1 MKRLFF
7 LLLTLA
13 TLVVPQRST
22 AQDKGQVVVYTAL
35 DREYS
40 EPILKKFEER
50 TGVKVMP
57 VYDAE
62 SVKTVGL
69 VNRLLAEKQR
79 PRCDVFWNNEIVRSI
94 QLKKEG
100 LTAPYDSPS
109 AKDIPAAMKDAD
121 HHWTGFAA
129 RARVLL
135 VNKRMLPNEGEW
147 PTTVEALTDPKWRG
161 KAAFS
166 KPLFGSMSTH
176 AAVIWANAGP
186 EKAQKFWEA
195 TLKNAVLVDGNAQV
209 RDAVVGGEVPWGI
222 TDSDDAFGAVTDGAP
237 VAIIYPKSDPAGPGT
252 LFFPNTLVLIKNSPN
267 QDNGRKLIDFLLSP
281 EVEKLLAES
290 RSAQIP
296 LHPGIAPPKGLPNLK
311 PEQILKVDWEK
322 TYESLAPSA
331 AFLKDRLNK

>member
-7 LLLTLA
+7 LLLMLA
-13 TLVVPQRST
+13 TLVVPQHST

-129 RARVLL
+129 RARPAREQEDAPRRR
-135 VNKRMLPNEGEW
+135 RM
-147 PTTVEALTDPKWRG
+147 AHHRG
-161 KAAFS
+161 
-166 KPLFGSMSTH
+166 
-176 AAVIWANAGP
+176 
-186 EKAQKFWEA
+186 
-195 TLKNAVLVDGNAQV
+195 
-209 RDAVVGGEVPWGI
+209 
-222 TDSDDAFGAVTDGAP
+222 GA
-237 VAIIYPKSDPAGPGT
+237 
-252 LFFPNTLVLIKNSPN
+252 
-267 QDNGRKLIDFLLSP
+267 
-281 EVEKLLAES
+281 
-290 RSAQIP
+290 
-296 LHPGIAPPKGLPNLK
+296 H
-311 PEQILKVDWEK
+311 
-322 TYESLAPSA
+322 
-331 AFLKDRLNK
+331 